1 MTDRCSYIGHR
12 PITSD
17 DVFLPS
23 RQLYCLTLEQ
33 NILDLGKHFHPQ
45 PTINSTSGKI
55 NLATADFTKHPTNI
69 EVKLI
74 PTQLGGA
81 KHVNLVDKNKN
92 SYVD

>member
-1 MTDRCSYIGHR
+1 M
-12 PITSD
+12 SD

-23 RQLYCLTLEQ
+23 RQLHCLTLEQ
-33 NILDLGKHFHPQ
+33 NILDLRKHFYPQ

-55 NLATADFTKHPTNI
+55 NLVIADFAEHPI
-69 EVKLI
+69 KVEVKFI

-81 KHVNLVDKNKN
+81 KHVNLMDKNKN

>member
-1 MTDRCSYIGHR
+1 M
-12 PITSD
+12 SD

-23 RQLYCLTLEQ
+23 RQLHCLTLEQ
-33 NILDLGKHFHPQ
+33 NILDLGKHFHLQ

-55 NLATADFTKHPTNI
+55 NLATADFAEHPTNI
-69 EVKLI
+69 EVNFI

-81 KHVNLVDKNKN
+81 KHVNLMDKNKN